1 MNDSLDL
8 SQLAGTATDFARENR
23 DQIFTNAL
31 APGLNG
37 IEGTPVRPLL
47 DFVTPMVTN
56 DEVLLT
62 ELEIGSVLQP
72 SNQTGFR
79 PSTNTLKIKPRTE
92 KVKPCKVDLLFTEKK
107 IMALYKTYYGQVK
120 AGKIKKDEFP
130 FEQYLI
136 GAVVTKLK
144 SELRNVSFIN
154 GVRNDAGTTALD
166 AMNGLFLQLAQLVA
180 SGEIAAEHIADI
192 EAITPTNAVAQFEK
206 LIDVIPTEYYYQDLV
221 CLTPLAF
228 LKAYERDYRKQFGA
242 LPYNTGFHKQTIE
255 GTVIEFMV
263 EPGMLTTGPNAFDAP
278 IITTRGNIAWIYDD
292 ETAQNKLEFDYNKRN
307 RDIAYVMD
315 FQLAS
320 AFCMPHQIWT
330 GVID

>member
-8 SQLAGTATDFARENR
+8 SRLAGTATDFARENR

-37 IEGTPVRPLL
+37 IAGTPVRPLA

-62 ELEIGSVLQP
+62 ELQIGSVLQP

-79 PSTNTLKIKPRTE
+79 PSTNTLQIIPRVA

-107 IMALYKTYYGQVK
+107 VQALWKTYYGQVK
-120 AGKIKKDEFP
+120 GGTIKKDEFP

-136 GAVVTKLK
+136 QAVVVKLK
-144 SELRNVSFIN
+144 SELRNIAFIN
-154 GVRNDAGTTALD
+154 GVRNDAGTSAID
-166 AMNGLFLQLAQLVA
+166 AMDGLFLQYQQLVA
-180 SGEIAAEHIADI
+180 SAGIPARNIATIG
-192 EAITPTNAVAQFEK
+192 AISPLNGVDEFEK
-206 LIDVIPTEYYYQDLV
+206 LIDVIPTEFYYEDLV
-221 CLTPLAF
+221 CLTPLAY
-228 LKAYERDYRKQFGA
+228 LKAYERNYRKQYGTT
-242 LPYNTGFHKQTIE
+242 PYNAGFQKQTIE
-255 GTVIEFMV
+255 GTTIEFMV
-263 EPGMLTTGPNAFDAP
+263 EPGMLTTGPNAFEAP

-292 ETAQNKLEFDYNKRN
+292 ESAQNKLVFDYNVRN

-315 FQLAS
+315 FQLTS
-320 AFCMPHQIWT
+320 KFCLPQQIWS
-330 GVID
+330 GDKP